1 MSKLEVFILKRCP
14 YCKSAMKHVIEL
26 MDDYPEFASLDI
38 EWIDERKEKERANAL
53 DYYLVPT
60 FYLNGEKLH
69 EGGIGKDKIYEILR
83 KTVELNESASK

>member
-14 YCKSAMKHVIEL
+14 YCKSAMKQTIEL
-26 MDDYPEFASLDI
+26 MDEYPEFTTLNI

-60 FYLNGEKLH
+60 FYLNGENLH